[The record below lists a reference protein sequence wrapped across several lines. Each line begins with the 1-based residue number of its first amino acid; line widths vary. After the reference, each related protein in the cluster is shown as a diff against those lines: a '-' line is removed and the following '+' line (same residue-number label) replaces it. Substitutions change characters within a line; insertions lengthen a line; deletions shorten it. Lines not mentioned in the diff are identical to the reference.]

1 MLFDTARIMEILPHR
16 PPFLLPERVEVEEP
30 GVCGI
35 GYRDIRPGD
44 PFLTVDE
51 YGAPCFPW
59 FLALEMLAQTGAVV
73 SAAACLE
80 ELDGSPPQPGFMV
93 NAAMRGLTPI
103 AVGRELAA
111 SVRIVKKWGRFILG
125 EGEARSGGRLAVTG
139 SFTLTR

>member
-1 MLFDTARIMEILPHR
+1 MRFDTPRIMEILPHR
-16 PPFLLPERVEVEEP
+16 PPFLLPRRVEVAEP

-35 GYRDIRPGD
+35 GFRDILPDD

-51 YGAPCFPW
+51 HGAPCFPW
-59 FLALEMLAQTGAVV
+59 FLALEMLAQTGAVI

-80 ELDGSPPQPGFMV
+80 EIDGSPPKPGFMV
-93 NAAMRGLTPI
+93 GASMRGLATI
-103 AVGRELAA
+103 AVGQELTA
-111 SVRIVKKWGRFILG
+111 SVRIVKKWGRFIVG